1 MTRNGARA
9 GVLMI
14 KEEEEKQG
22 SGLSRRQFMKL
33 GGLAATVPMVVGP
46 TVLTVAGEEVEVYG
60 PGVAQ
65 VTLTVNGKPLHL
77 EVEPRVTLLDAL
89 REKADLTGAKRV
101 CDRGTCGACT
111 VLLDGKPVYACS
123 MLALDAQG
131 RQITTVEGISTE
143 EQLTALQKAI
153 VENDGQQCGFCTPG
167 FVVSAT
173 AMLAKHKA
181 PTDED
186 IRRHMSGNLC
196 RCGTYHGMRAAL
208 HQMAGG
214 NASRKGA

>member
-1 MTRNGARA
+1 MA
-9 GVLMI
+9 GVLMN
-14 KEEEEKQG
+14 KDDKQG
-22 SGLSRRQFMKL
+22 SALSRREFMKL

-46 TVLTVAGEEVEVYG
+46 TVLTVAGEEVAVYG
-60 PGVAQ
+60 PGVAP
-65 VTLTVNGKPLHL
+65 VTFTVNGKTVHMEL
-77 EVEPRVTLLDAL
+77 EPRVTLLDAL
-89 REKADLTGAKRV
+89 REKLDLTGAKRV

-143 EQLTALQKAI
+143 EELTAVQKAI
-153 VENDGQQCGFCTPG
+153 VANDGQQCGFCTPG

-181 PTDED
+181 PNDED

-196 RCGTYHGMRAAL
+196 RCGTYKGLRGAI
-208 HQMAGG
+208 HQLAGG
-214 NASRKGA
+214 NAATGKGA

>member
-1 MTRNGARA
+1 MA

-14 KEEEEKQG
+14 KDEEKQ
-22 SGLSRRQFMKL
+22 SSRLSRREFMKL

-46 TVLTVAGEEVEVYG
+46 TVLTVAGEDVAIYG
-60 PGVAQ
+60 PGVAP
-65 VTLTVNGKPLHL
+65 VSFMVNGKPIHI

-89 REKADLTGAKRV
+89 REKLDLTGAKRV
-101 CDRGTCGACT
+101 CDRGTCGSCT
-111 VLLDGKPVYACS
+111 VLLDGKPIYACS
-123 MLALDAQG
+123 VLAIDAQG
-131 RQITTVEGISTE
+131 KQITTIEGISTE
-143 EQLTALQKAI
+143 QELTALQKAI

-196 RCGTYHGMRAAL
+196 RCGTYHGLRSAF

-214 NASRKGA
+214 SNASGKGA